1 MEFTK
6 YADLVRKRFE
16 HLAKTQQLYI
26 VDAAKDEIF
35 SIYLKSFPEG
45 TNPIYKERTEHD
57 CNTCKNFIR
66 DVGHVVAIV
75 DNKIQTIWDVPA
87 EDEYKVVTEAM
98 AEFVRTRKI
107 VNVFLHYQN
116 TAGATKTKQLLED
129 KTVKSWDHFSVA
141 IPYTFVNKQSGAILG
156 EKRTATEV
164 FERGLKEI
172 TDESI
177 DIVNELISQGS
188 LYRGEEFARAVKDF
202 KKLKQDYTKIKDELE
217 RNIFIWKNVHSPVS
231 RIKNTVIGTLLS
243 DLSEGY
249 DLDDAVKSFESKVA
263 PMNYKRPTALITKGM
278 VEQAMKTVEELGI
291 EQSLHRRFAVPEDIT
306 VNNVLFTDSKAA
318 RVVVSESLADTL
330 LKETK
335 ATKDLSK
342 VEEISIDKF
351 ITDILPSVNKMQV
364 YVEGRHASNLMSLV
378 APTNPEAPAILK
390 WNNNFSWSYN
400 GEVTD
405 SIKERVKTA
414 GGRVDAFMRVS
425 LSWFNYDDLD
435 LHIKEP
441 DGFVIHYGM
450 KISRRTGGQLDID
463 MNAGS
468 GQSREAV
475 ENTVWVDPKRVAK
488 GWYEVS
494 VHNFCKR
501 ENKDVGFDLQTEF
514 NNEIKTYGYR
524 AAVKDRHMI
533 NVLKFYFDGTS
544 VTDVKVIADVEE
556 SGLSKEIWGINTNT
570 FVDVSLLTLSPN
582 HWDDQQVGN
591 KHFFFILKDCLNPDQ
606 ARGLYNEFLKG
617 DLDKHRKV
625 FEVIGSKLKC
635 PASDRQLS
643 GIGFSS
649 TKRDTLVCK
658 VEGKFARTLKIKF

>member
-1 MEFTK
+1 
-6 YADLVRKRFE
+6 
-16 HLAKTQQLYI
+16 
-26 VDAAKDEIF
+26 
-35 SIYLKSFPEG
+35 
-45 TNPIYKERTEHD
+45 
-57 CNTCKNFIR
+57 
-66 DVGHVVAIV
+66 
-75 DNKIQTIWDVPA
+75 
-87 EDEYKVVTEAM
+87 
-98 AEFVRTRKI
+98 
-107 VNVFLHYQN
+107 
-116 TAGATKTKQLLED
+116 
-129 KTVKSWDHFSVA
+129 
-141 IPYTFVNKQSGAILG
+141 
-156 EKRTATEV
+156 
-164 FERGLKEI
+164 
-172 TDESI
+172 
-177 DIVNELISQGS
+177 
-188 LYRGEEFARAVKDF
+188 
-202 KKLKQDYTKIKDELE
+202 
-217 RNIFIWKNVHSPVS
+217 
-231 RIKNTVIGTLLS
+231 
-243 DLSEGY
+243 
-249 DLDDAVKSFESKVA
+249 
-263 PMNYKRPTALITKGM
+263 MNYKRPTALITKGM